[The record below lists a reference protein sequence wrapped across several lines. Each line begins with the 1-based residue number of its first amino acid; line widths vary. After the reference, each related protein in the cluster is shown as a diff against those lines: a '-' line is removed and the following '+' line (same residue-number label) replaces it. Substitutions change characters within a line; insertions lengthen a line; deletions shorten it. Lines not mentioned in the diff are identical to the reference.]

1 MWDSSDLAKACRG
14 RPRTLQACL
23 GRCKACR
30 GRPRTLPSMPRSCKA
45 SLHILGSHNVLCNLW
60 WKILFVIDQ
69 CNKNIYKSWDSWGC
83 WNNWQVHISKFYN
96 NKKFLINSIYYL
108 TKCHLHNIFLKKKKF
123 NNRNGQKHDPIQEIQ
138 KTHTK
143 QFSWEDL
150 SLKNIKTIA
159 NIKCIE

>member
-30 GRPRTLPSMPRSCKA
+30 GRPRTLPSMPRSCRA

-69 CNKNIYKSWDSWGC
+69 CNKNIYKSWDSWDC

-108 TKCHLHNIFLKKKKF
+108 TKCHLHNIFLKKKNSIIGMVKNMILYKKYKKHIQ
-123 NNRNGQKHDPIQEIQ
+123 NNFHGSIY
-138 KTHTK
+138 
-143 QFSWEDL
+143 L
-150 SLKNIKTIA
+150 
-159 NIKCIE
+159 